1 MVKELENDVL
11 RDKKRQKSNIF
22 WLTCNFYPESSSTTK
37 EGR

>member
-11 RDKKRQKSNIF
+11 TEKKTEQHF
-22 WLTCNFYPESSSTTK
+22 WLTCNFYPESGSTTK